1 MSNLGKEQEGH
12 NGKENEK
19 ESWEAEC
26 INPPLCSAFISVSL
40 PCPYVPIFSFPL
52 FLPSPSCGSE
62 EDLRVVGGPAA
73 ILSFPVSSPCPLLL
87 PLSSLSVP
95 CTAAATTA
103 AHRRARVHTWARWE
117 APGET
122 EPAQGQDA
130 RMPPASGQ
138 LRVMGASSES
148 YKTIL
153 YRVGSSP
160 PPGIETQIAVKP
172 MPALLCT
179 VHFQNV
185 DLHILLLLA
194 LA

>member
-1 MSNLGKEQEGH
+1 MEKR
-12 NGKENEK
+12 NEK
-19 ESWEAEC
+19 KSWEAEC
-26 INPPLCSAFISVSL
+26 INFPLCSSFISVSL

-52 FLPSPSCGSE
+52 FLPSLSCGSE
-62 EDLRVVGGPAA
+62 EDLIVVGGHAA
-73 ILSFPVSSPCPLLL
+73 TLSFPVSSPCPLPL

-95 CTAAATTA
+95 CTTAATTT
-103 AHRRARVHTWARWE
+103 AHRRARVHMWGRWE

-122 EPAQGQDA
+122 GPAQGQDA

-153 YRVGSSP
+153 HGVGSSP
-160 PPGIETQIAVKP
+160 PPGIDTLTVVKP
-172 MPALLCT
+172 KPASLCM
-179 VHFQNV
+179 VHFQNM

-194 LA
+194 LV